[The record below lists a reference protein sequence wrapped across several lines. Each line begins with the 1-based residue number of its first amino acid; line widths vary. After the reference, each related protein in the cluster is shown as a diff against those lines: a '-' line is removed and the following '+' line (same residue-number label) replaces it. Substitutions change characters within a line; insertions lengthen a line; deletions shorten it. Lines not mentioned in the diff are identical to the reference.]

1 MVIPNS
7 DLIAGSVLNWT
18 SPDLT
23 GRVKVPIG
31 VAYGTDPQKVKAVLI
46 ETATAHPEALKY
58 PDPFVIF
65 KSFGAR
71 SLDFELRV
79 FIRDVNKIISVK
91 SDINFEI
98 VHRFTQENID
108 ILFNQQDTTLENVD
122 EIGAALGEAIKGIGS
137 GPK

>member
-1 MVIPNS
+1 M
-7 DLIAGSVLNWT
+7 
-18 SPDLT
+18 
-23 GRVKVPIG
+23 
-31 VAYGTDPQKVKAVLI
+31 
-46 ETATAHPEALKY
+46 
-58 PDPFVIF
+58 
-65 KSFGAR
+65 
-71 SLDFELRV
+71 RV